1 MIDSIYKFILNR
13 LGDILEKLDYPRE
26 TKVKK
31 TAQRLTRKVYD
42 KVFERRHG
50 MSPYDPRTKCDH
62 DLYMEQL
69 EYQAR
74 QDMY

>member
-1 MIDSIYKFILNR
+1 MDSIYKFILNR

-26 TKVKK
+26 SKVKK
-31 TAQRLTRKVYD
+31 TAHRLTRKVYD
-42 KVFERRHG
+42 KVFERRHC

-69 EYQAR
+69 EYEAR
-74 QDMY
+74 QSI